1 MLVKTVSTK
10 ANNKIFKP
18 PSAHQADGAKEQ
30 NTMKNAVIYARFS
43 SHAQNEQSIEGQLK
57 ECYAFAER
65 SGLRIIHEYIDRALT
80 GTTDKRPEF
89 LQMIEDSKRKGF
101 QFVIV
106 YQLDRFARNRYD
118 SATYKAKLKKNGV
131 RVLSAKENITDD
143 ASGILIEGVLESM
156 AEYYSAELSQK
167 IKRGIAIS
175 ASKCK
180 FFGGKVPLGYKIDEK
195 KDYVINEETAPIVK
209 RMFEMLAGGYNYA
222 QIARYMNER
231 GIPTAT
237 GGKWGKNS
245 FNSIFSNRRYL
256 GKYIFHG
263 EEIDGGIPQLI
274 DDGLF
279 ADVQK
284 VLEKYA
290 AAPSRGKAK
299 VEYLLSDKLICG
311 KCGNKM
317 TGISSTSKSKKI
329 HHYYKCVGVTKSV
342 CDKRT
347 IRKQFIEDEIIAAI
361 VGDGTKQNPH
371 GILTDEFIDTI
382 AAETY
387 MLIQA
392 ERNDS
397 EIKRLESLVADNQK
411 AINNL
416 MQALMLGKIADT
428 ILAQIEKLESE
439 NKELNDTIESEKA
452 LQINYSYADIRKW
465 LQHFRTLDYSK
476 TKNRKDL
483 IDTFIYRVLLY
494 DDKMKVIFNLKG
506 EQRNELLLNLIFP
519 DYPDGNGGEDEN
531 SAKEKETAN
540 AISLSAGCAYT
551 PVMVGTAELESATS
565 CMSSKRSNQLS
576 YAPSSRQTSL

>member
-1 MLVKTVSTK
+1 
-10 ANNKIFKP
+10 
-18 PSAHQADGAKEQ
+18 
-30 NTMKNAVIYARFS
+30 MKNAVIYARFS

-65 SGLRIIHEYIDRALT
+65 SGLRIVHEYIDRALT

-101 QFVIV
+101 QFVVV

-361 VGDGTKQNPH
+361 VGNGTEQNPH
-371 GILTDEFIDTI
+371 GVLTDEFIDTI

-452 LQINYSYADIRKW
+452 LQINYTYADIRKW

-483 IDTFIYRVLLY
+483 SDTFIYRVLLY

-506 EQRNELLLNLIFP
+506 EQQNELLLNLIFP
-519 DYPDGNGGEDEN
+519 DYPDGNDGENEN
-531 SAKEKETAN
+531 SAKEKETDN
-540 AISLSAGCAYT
+540 SVSNSAGCAYT
-551 PVMVGTAELESATS
+551 PVMVELGASKSNTS
-565 CMSSKRSNQLS
+565 PASPQLS
-576 YAPSSRQTSL
+576 ISLTKSYVMPSLSPV